1 MSLAPFFFLL
11 LCLRSSEICQLHR
24 LDYHHLEFDGH
35 FCMLSKV
42 FPCFDI
48 ECFVLQF
55 RCFETDSDA
64 LGLHTMCN
72 SEFVQ
77 LILTFYFFWVAS
89 AVMALIQDAP
99 PGWLLISCIN
109 WFGLGVDTIICN
121 PHKHIWKLVLDTN
134 WYSSVAHTYVLLVQV
149 IRLWLL
155 SGIILVTL
163 LCVLPL
169 CAQLVLFYGPD
180 QVHCTYAIGF
190 VLFGF

>member
-1 MSLAPFFFLL
+1 MSLAPFFFSL
-11 LCLRSSEICQLHR
+11 LCPRSSEICQLHR
-24 LDYHHLEFDGH
+24 LANHHLEFDGH

-48 ECFVLQF
+48 ECSVLQF

-72 SEFVQ
+72 SGFVQ

-89 AVMALIQDAP
+89 VVMALIQDAP

-134 WYSSVAHTYVLLVQV
+134 WYSSVAHNVCSFSSSDSLM
-149 IRLWLL
+149 
-155 SGIILVTL
+155 VTFWHNL
-163 LCVLPL
+163 RDSAL
-169 CAQLVLFYGPD
+169 CASLVCPACLILW
-180 QVHCTYAIGF
+180 T
-190 VLFGF
+190 